1 MNKNSKL
8 VSLIIFS
15 VDIIFILLFV
25 VFSILVMT
33 NSMLFNSFHFVLFL
47 IFLLINLI
55 YIATM
60 VSILIRNKFY
70 KK

>member
-25 VFSILVMT
+25 VFGILVMT

-55 YIATM
+55 YIATI